1 MKKLYNI
8 ILSVLAVTFLF
19 SACNVKDFGD
29 INKDPNNPSTAFT
42 NYLFTE
48 ACTYVPRF
56 VLGNAE
62 NGYDP
67 WQQEWTGYIS
77 ESKNN
82 QYGPLSTTVQWSD
95 VGGVYLY
102 ALRNLNQ
109 IIEMNEDPEQKDL
122 SNVGIF
128 GSNDNQIAVAK
139 TLSAFFYM
147 SVTDIVGPIVMSEAF
162 KGKSEDN
169 WTPKYDPQDQVYKQL
184 DDMLKDAYAK
194 FDENEDLDGA
204 ADVLYGG
211 DVAKWK
217 KFNASIRMLLAI
229 KMCDVDAAN
238 GKARFAA
245 AYADGG
251 METAADS
258 FMYTYDDLYWNR
270 LYYWVSPDYSGAGF
284 NAVPNK
290 FIVDQMKELKDDR
303 MWAYFD
309 IEGYRGSRKE
319 SIFPRDQYTSFYGVP
334 FGLSSNDAVNAW
346 VDCCASINSKLIGM
360 EATIPVIPAARVLLT
375 EAEAAYRGWIS
386 ADAKALYE
394 AGIKASFDQWG
405 VSGADKYVASPAVAY
420 NASKGLEQIAI
431 QRWIASYMSD
441 GVEAWSDWRRLDI
454 PKMPV
459 GPGAH
464 DNGVTHYPYR
474 LRYYTD
480 YDVAYNTANYEE
492 AVKLLRGGVDD
503 TNSRLWWDV
512 EPNWEGVL
520 SEDDCVPSVVIP
532 ADWQVEMEGTYYYF
546 GSIPDMYVNESPL
559 GVDFFGVSTME
570 TKLWK
575 DANHPT
581 EYKISPFG
589 DGTAELFLSWDAT
602 TETFFIGNQIVG
614 TYNGHPINVADR
626 DTDQD
631 SDGPYR
637 GEWDPSD
644 GCLYLY
650 LMYRQDGPR
659 NGVNP
664 LLQYGYEVFE
674 PKE

>member
-1 MKKLYNI
+1 MKKIYSIL
-8 ILSVLAVTFLF
+8 LSVLAASILF
-19 SACNVKDFGD
+19 TACNVKDFGD

-42 NYLFTE
+42 NYLFTS
-48 ACTYVPRF
+48 ACTYVPYF
-56 VLGNAE
+56 VLGSAT

-82 QYGPLSTTVQWSD
+82 QYGPLGTTVQYSTSTI
-95 VGGVYLY
+95 YLY
-102 ALRNLNQ
+102 ALRNLND
-109 IIEMNEDPEQKDL
+109 IIKMNEDEEQKGL
-122 SNVGIF
+122 SNVGIL
-128 GSNDNQIAVAK
+128 GSNNNQIAVCK
-139 TLSAFFYM
+139 TLMGFYYM
-147 SVTDIVGPIVMSEAF
+147 SLTDITGPIVMSEAF
-162 KGKSEDN
+162 MGKSEGI
-169 WTPKYDPQDQVYKQL
+169 WKPKYDPQDQVYKQL
-184 DDMLKDAYAK
+184 DDMLNEAYSK
-194 FDENEDLDGA
+194 FEESGSFSSS
-204 ADVLYGG
+204 ADVLFKG
-211 DVAKWK
+211 DIAKWK
-217 KFNASIRMLLAI
+217 KFNASLRMLLAI
-229 KMCDVDAAN
+229 KMCDVDPAN
-238 GKARFAA
+238 GKSRFAK
-245 AYADGG
+245 AYNDGG
-251 METAADS
+251 MTSSDDS
-258 FMYTYDDLYWNR
+258 FMYTYDDLTWNR
-270 LYYWVSPDYSGAGF
+270 LYYWVSPDYSSAGL

-290 FIVDQMKELKDDR
+290 FIVDQMKEFKDDR

-309 IEGYRGSRKE
+309 IECYRGERKE

-334 FGLSSNDAVNAW
+334 FGLESNDAVNAW
-346 VDCCASINSKLIGM
+346 TDCCASINYDLLGM
-360 EATIPVIPAARVLLT
+360 TATVPVIPAARVLLT

-386 ADAKALYE
+386 ADAKTLYE

-405 VSGADKYVASPAVAY
+405 VKTADKYIASPAIAY
-420 NASKGLEQIAI
+420 RGGEAGLEQIAL

-459 GPGAH
+459 GPGAVAIG
-464 DNGVTHYPYR
+464 NKHYPYR
-474 LRYYTD
+474 LRFYTD
-480 YDVAYNTANYEE
+480 TDVAYNEENYLE
-492 AVKLLRGGVDD
+492 AVKTLRGGVDD

-512 EPNWEGVL
+512 EPNTEGVL
-520 SEDDCVPSVVIP
+520 ADEDCVPSVVIP

-546 GSIPDMYVNESPL
+546 GSIPDMYAKETPL
-559 GVDFFGVSTME
+559 GEDFFGVSTME

-589 DGTAELFLSWDAT
+589 DGTAELFLSWDAA
-602 TETFFIGNQIVG
+602 TETFFIPNQIVG
-614 TYNGHPINVADR
+614 MYDGHPINVADR

-637 GEWDPSD
+637 GEWDPED

>member
-1 MKKLYNI
+1 MKKIYSIL
-8 ILSVLAVTFLF
+8 LSVLAASILF
-19 SACNVKDFGD
+19 TACNVKDFGD

-42 NYLFTE
+42 NYLFTS
-48 ACTYVPRF
+48 ACTYVPYF
-56 VLGNAE
+56 VLGSAT

-82 QYGPLSTTVQWSD
+82 QYGPLGTTVQYSTSTI
-95 VGGVYLY
+95 YLY
-102 ALRNLNQ
+102 ALRNLDQ
-109 IIEMNEDPEQKDL
+109 IIQMNQDEEQKSL
-122 SNVGIF
+122 SNVGIL
-128 GSNDNQIAVAK
+128 GSNANQIAVAK
-139 TLSAFFYM
+139 TLSAFYYM
-147 SVTDIVGPIVMSEAF
+147 SLTDITGPIVMSEAF
-162 KGKSEDN
+162 KGKSEDI
-169 WTPKYDPQDQVYKQL
+169 WKPKYDPQDQVYKQL
-184 DDMLKDAYAK
+184 DDMLNEAYGQ
-194 FDENEDLDGA
+194 FDESGAFDSA
-204 ADVLYGG
+204 ADVLYKG
-211 DVAKWK
+211 DISKWK
-217 KFNASIRMLLAI
+217 KFNASLRMLLAI
-229 KMCDVDAAN
+229 KMCDVDPAN
-238 GKARFAA
+238 GKSRFAK
-245 AYADGG
+245 AYNDGG
-251 METAADS
+251 MTSNDDS
-258 FMYTYDDLYWNR
+258 FMYTYDDLTWNR
-270 LYYWVSPDYSGAGF
+270 LYHWVSPDYSGAGF

-290 FIVDQMKELKDDR
+290 FIVDQMKEFKDDR

-309 IEGYRGSRKE
+309 IEGYRGTRKE

-334 FGLSSNDAVNAW
+334 FGLESNDAVNAW
-346 VDCCASINSKLIGM
+346 TDCCASINYDLLGM
-360 EATIPVIPAARVLLT
+360 SATVPVIPAARVLLT

-386 ADAKALYE
+386 ADAKSLYE
-394 AGIKASFDQWG
+394 EGIKASFEQWG
-405 VSGADKYVASPAVAY
+405 VKTADKYIASAAIAY
-420 NASKGLEQIAI
+420 DASKGLEQIAL

-459 GPGAH
+459 GPGAAALG
-464 DNGVTHYPYR
+464 NNHYPYR
-474 LRYYTD
+474 LRFYTD
-480 YDVAYNTANYEE
+480 TDVAYNEANYLE
-492 AVKLLRGGVDD
+492 AVKTLRGGVDD
-503 TNSRLWWDV
+503 TSSRLWWDV

-520 SEDDCVPSVVIP
+520 SAEDCVPSVVIP

-546 GSIPDMYVNESPL
+546 GSIPDMYAKETPL
-559 GVDFFGVSTME
+559 GEDFFGVSTME

-589 DGTAELFLSWDAT
+589 DGTAELFLSWDAA
-602 TETFFIGNQIVG
+602 TETFFIPNQIVG
-614 TYNGHPINVADR
+614 MYDGHPINVADR

-637 GEWDPSD
+637 GEWDEED

-659 NGVNP
+659 DGVNP

>member
-1 MKKLYNI
+1 MKKIYNI

-56 VLGNAE
+56 VLGNAT

-77 ESKNN
+77 ESNNN

-139 TLSAFFYM
+139 TLSAFYYM

-169 WTPKYDPQDQVYKQL
+169 WQPKYDPQDQVYKQL

-194 FDENEDLDGA
+194 FDESEDLDGS
-204 ADVLYGG
+204 ADILYNG

-217 KFNASIRMLLAI
+217 KFNASLRMLLAI
-229 KMCDVDAAN
+229 KMCDVDPAN

-251 METAADS
+251 MESAADS
-258 FMYTYDDLYWNR
+258 FMYTYDDLTWNR
-270 LYYWVSPDYSGAGF
+270 LYYWVSPDYTGAGF
-284 NAVPNK
+284 TQVPNK

-309 IEGYRGSRKE
+309 IVGYRGSRDE

-386 ADAKALYE
+386 ADAKTLYE
-394 AGIKASFDQWG
+394 AGIKASFEQWG
-405 VSGADKYVASPAVAY
+405 VNTADAYIASPAVAY
-420 NASKGLEQIAI
+420 NASNGLEQIAI

-459 GPGAH
+459 GPGAY

-480 YDVAYNTANYEE
+480 YDVAYNTANYQE

-520 SEDDCVPSVVIP
+520 APEDCVPSVVIP
-532 ADWQVEMEGTYYYF
+532 ADWQEEMEGTYYYF
-546 GSIPDMYVNESPL
+546 GSIPDMYANESPL
-559 GVDFFGVSTME
+559 GVDFFGVSEME

-589 DGTAELFLSWDAT
+589 DGSAELFLSWDAT
-602 TETFFIGNQIVG
+602 SETFFIQNQIVG
-614 TYNGHPINVADR
+614 TYNGHLLNIADR
-626 DTDQD
+626 DTDQGTD
-631 SDGPYR
+631 NGYR
-637 GEWDPSD
+637 GEWDPDD

-650 LMYRQDGPR
+650 VMYRQDGPR
-659 NGVNP
+659 NGVNL